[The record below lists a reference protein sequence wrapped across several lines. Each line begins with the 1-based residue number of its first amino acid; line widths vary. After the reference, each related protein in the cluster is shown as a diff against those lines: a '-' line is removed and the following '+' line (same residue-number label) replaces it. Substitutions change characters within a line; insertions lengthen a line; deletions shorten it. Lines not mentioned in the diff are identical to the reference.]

1 MSNYD
6 RFIYNP
12 DGSLKIRRRPISD
25 DPRYRVNQQYLS
37 VMIFIVLFG
46 GQKLKRKSLD
56 EIDEELAEIAARWDE
71 VDTGVRW
78 GWRSKK

>member
-1 MSNYD
+1 
-6 RFIYNP
+6 
-12 DGSLKIRRRPISD
+12 
-25 DPRYRVNQQYLS
+25 
-37 VMIFIVLFG
+37 
-46 GQKLKRKSLD
+46 LKRKSLD